1 MKIHKLPQKGPPLTL
16 SWCRSS
22 GAQTR
27 IVGQQINILPPPA
40 PPALPALRRGVDRA
54 WAGPPGGRPNTLQ
67 NKVHPPQNVPQDCS
81 LL

>member
-16 SWCRSS
+16 SWRRSS

-27 IVGQQINILPPPA
+27 IVGQQINITPPPA
-40 PPALPALRRGVDRA
+40 PPALRSGVARAGA

-67 NKVHPPQNVPQDCS
+67 NKVHLPQNVPQDCS

>member
-16 SWCRSS
+16 SWRRSS

-27 IVGQQINILPPPA
+27 IVGQQINITPPPA
-40 PPALPALRRGVDRA
+40 PPALRRRVTRA